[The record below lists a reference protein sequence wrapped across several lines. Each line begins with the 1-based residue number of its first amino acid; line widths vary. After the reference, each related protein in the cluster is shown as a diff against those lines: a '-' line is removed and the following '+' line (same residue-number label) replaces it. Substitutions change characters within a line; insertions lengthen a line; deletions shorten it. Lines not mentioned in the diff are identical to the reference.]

1 MKDDLEPNEEDHT
14 TIGKY
19 LNGTLNPEEKTR
31 FEEKVKSDPRFAE
44 LFHSLEEIWKVAPQS
59 TPPIQTDPAA
69 ALTAVHQKIEKRR
82 IGNSETKKPP
92 RINFTLR
99 IAAAIALILV
109 STLVMWLK
117 NPTIMEIDSSVL
129 NHQLPDGTLVYLA
142 EGATLKYPKKFNR
155 NYREVTLEGKSYFD
169 VEPDPELPFIIHG
182 TGSKVTVLGTEFEMS
197 TDSLQTSV
205 SVTEGRVALSSSF
218 DEETKVILSAG
229 ESAEIDV
236 LRSIVIQ
243 EKAASPLAGTW
254 ATGKLIFN
262 QVPLAKLVTSLNEYF
277 NAEIL
282 LEGTNLDACE
292 ITTRFDH
299 PELSEVIEELSLL
312 LSLEVK
318 NDDTKIILSGQGC
331 KNE

>member
-1 MKDDLEPNEEDHT
+1 MKDDLEPTEEDYT

-19 LNGTLNPEEKTR
+19 LNGTLSPEEKTR
-31 FEEKVKSDPRFAE
+31 FEEKVTSDPRLAQQ
-44 LFHSLEEIWKVAPQS
+44 LHSLEEIWKIAPQS
-59 TPPIQTDPAA
+59 TLPIQTDPAS
-69 ALTAVHQKIEKRR
+69 ALTAVHQKIEKIRT
-82 IGNSETKKPP
+82 GNSETKKP

-99 IAAAIALILV
+99 IAAAIALVLV
-109 STLVMWLK
+109 STLVLWFK
-117 NPTIMEIDSSVL
+117 NPAVIEIDSSVL

-169 VEPDPELPFIIHG
+169 VEPNPELPFIIHG

-205 SVTEGRVALSSSF
+205 SVTEGKVVLSSSSN
-218 DEETKVILSAG
+218 EETKVILSAG
-229 ESAEIDV
+229 ESAVIDF
-236 LRSIVIQ
+236 LRSTVVE

-262 QVPLAKLVTSLNEYF
+262 QVPLAKLVSSLNAYF
-277 NAEIL
+277 DSKIL
-282 LEGTNLDACE
+282 LEGTNLDGCE